1 MLDCLK
7 MIIHRI
13 SSCMIITLD
22 AFTLLQ
28 RLDNGY
34 NTALVKDFFILFL
47 LLRQKQRVRRIQLIL
62 FGFRDD
68 MTSECR
74 VVDCI
79 PMIMI

>member
-1 MLDCLK
+1 
-7 MIIHRI
+7 
-13 SSCMIITLD
+13 MIITLD